1 MIKRALVFQH
11 MEDEPPGLY
20 GEFLEGQGAQLD
32 IRHLYR
38 GDQIPDLGGYDL
50 LLVMGGAM
58 DVWEKDQYRWLSAEV
73 AAIREW
79 TIARNRPYFG
89 VCLGL
94 QLLAEAMGGEVGKAP
109 AQEVGVMDV
118 ALTGLGRRHR
128 MSKGLKRSM
137 KVMQWHHAEVVRAP
151 AGAEVLAS
159 SPVTPIQIM
168 AVGSHILATQFH
180 GELTPEL
187 IGRWAAI
194 PQYISWLEEAHGTG
208 AYDNVVADFL
218 PEAAALRTMSRLL
231 LQAVLPAAVAVPR
244 RASIRAA
251 A

>member
-38 GDQIPDLGGYDL
+38 GDRIPDLGNYDL

-58 DVWEKDQYRWLSAEV
+58 DVWEKDQYPWLATEV
-73 AAIREW
+73 AAINAW
-79 TIARNRPYFG
+79 TRARNRPYFG

-94 QLLAEAMGGEVGKAP
+94 QLLAEAMGGEVGKAR

-118 ALTGLGRRHR
+118 ALTQLGRRHP
-128 MSKGLKRSM
+128 MTKGLKRSM

-151 AGAEVLAS
+151 NGAEVLAS

-168 AVGSHILATQFH
+168 AVGPRILATQFH
-180 GELTPEL
+180 GELTPDL

-194 PQYISWLEEAHGTG
+194 PQYIAWLEEAHGAG
-208 AYDNVVADFL
+208 AYDRVVSEFL
-218 PEAAALRTMSRLL
+218 PHADAMRTMSRRL
-231 LQAVLPAAVAVPR
+231 LQAVLPANVALPR
-244 RASIRAA
+244 RTGIRVAA
-251 A
+251 

>member
-94 QLLAEAMGGEVGKAP
+94 QLLAEAMGGEVGKAR

-118 ALTGLGRRHR
+118 ALTKLGRRHPHEQGAQAVDEGDAVASR
-128 MSKGLKRSM
+128 RGGAGTRGSRS
-137 KVMQWHHAEVVRAP
+137 
-151 AGAEVLAS
+151 AGVLAGNANS
-159 SPVTPIQIM
+159 DHGGRLAHPRNPVPWRTDAGTDRPLGGYSAIHRPGSKRRTGRVPTTKWSPTSCRRLQPC
-168 AVGSHILATQFH
+168 
-180 GELTPEL
+180 
-187 IGRWAAI
+187 GR
-194 PQYISWLEEAHGTG
+194 
-208 AYDNVVADFL
+208 
-218 PEAAALRTMSRLL
+218 
-231 LQAVLPAAVAVPR
+231 
-244 RASIRAA
+244 
-251 A
+251 